1 MEEYCDIFPMFY
13 SEESTEGHIESYF
26 NSLIDKLLVGQLE
39 SNTSDYTNLIK
50 YKQDNLIEKRA
61 LPNLSQSNYLIQ
73 HI

>member
-26 NSLIDKLLVGQLE
+26 NRLIDMLLVGQLE

-50 YKQDNLIEKRA
+50 YKQDNLIEKKA
-61 LPNLSQSNYLIQ
+61 LPNLTQSNYLIQ